1 MEASDF
7 ESLIQENWK
16 IIDVRSPVEFA
27 QSHVPGSVNLPILNS
42 EEREQVGTVYKSQ
55 GPEAAVALGHQLV
68 SGSVKTER
76 VNQWVSELKASDK
89 SVLTCF
95 RGGMRSQIAQSWCR
109 EGGIDRPRVKGG
121 TKALRSFLLEE
132 MNQKIS
138 SSQLLVVTGAT
149 GAGKSLLLQA
159 LKNSKPVLDLE
170 AYAHHR
176 GSAFGGFAEPQPQQA
191 VFENRI
197 ACELIRQSGSQK
209 FLVEDESRMIGKLYQ
224 PENLFLKLRESPAIF
239 VDESLEVRTQNTFNE
254 YVLGPSYNL
263 ENYQDN
269 IKKISKKLGGQRTA
283 EILEN
288 LLDADREFHKSGN
301 LEHHKIWIKKL
312 LEWYYDPLYF
322 KSLDSRKLQFVSRG
336 TRKQVHDFLTTW

>member
-1 MEASDF
+1 
-7 ESLIQENWK
+7 
-16 IIDVRSPVEFA
+16 VRSPVEFA

-42 EEREQVGTVYKSQ
+42 EEREQVGTVYKNQ

-68 SGSVKTER
+68 SGSVKEARVKLWVTEL
-76 VNQWVSELKASDK
+76 NKNEN

-109 EGGIDRPRVKGG
+109 EAGIIRPRVKGG
-121 TKALRSFLLEE
+121 TKALRSFLLEQ

-138 SSQLLVVTGAT
+138 TSQLLVVTGAT

-170 AYAHHR
+170 AYARHR

-197 ACELIRQSGSQK
+197 ACDLIRQTKSKK
-209 FLVEDESRMIGKLYQ
+209 FLIEDESRMIGKLYQ

-254 YVLGPSYNL
+254 YILGPSYNL
-263 ENYQDN
+263 ENYQNN
-269 IKKISKKLGGQRTA
+269 IKKISKKLGGQRTQ

-288 LLDADREFHKSGN
+288 LLSADVEFQKNSN
-301 LEHHKIWIKKL
+301 LEHHKIWITKL

-322 KSLDSRKLQFVSRG
+322 KSLESRKLQFFFRG
-336 TRKQVHDFLTTW
+336 TRTQVQDFLTTW

>member
-1 MEASDF
+1 M
-7 ESLIQENWK
+7 
-16 IIDVRSPVEFA
+16 RSPVEFA

-42 EEREQVGTVYKSQ
+42 EEREQVGTVYKNQ

-68 SGSVKTER
+68 SGSVKEARVKLWVTEL
-76 VNQWVSELKASDK
+76 NKNEN

-109 EGGIDRPRVKGG
+109 EAGIIRPRVKGG
-121 TKALRSFLLEE
+121 TKALRSFLLEQ

-138 SSQLLVVTGAT
+138 TSQLLVVTGAT

-170 AYAHHR
+170 AYARHR

-197 ACELIRQSGSQK
+197 ACDLIRQTKSKK
-209 FLVEDESRMIGKLYQ
+209 FLIEDESRMIGKLYQ

-254 YVLGPSYNL
+254 YILGPSYNL
-263 ENYQDN
+263 ENYQNN
-269 IKKISKKLGGQRTA
+269 IKKISKKLGGQRTQ

-288 LLDADREFHKSGN
+288 LLSADVEFQKNSN
-301 LEHHKIWIKKL
+301 LEHHKIWITKL

-322 KSLDSRKLQFVSRG
+322 KSLESRKLQFFFRG
-336 TRKQVHDFLTTW
+336 TRTQVQDFLTTW